1 MNARQSHY
9 LNQQLGDVHPIGDGP
24 PLTPRFCCGGPLVEL
39 LSRGA
44 SQGLSL
50 KKNESDGKNLTCR
63 DKHNNQTAG
72 MTHKEKLILTT
83 FVLISGI
90 LAAWNVAM

>member
-1 MNARQSHY
+1 MNARQSHQY
-9 LNQQLGDVHPIGDGP
+9 LGDVHPIGDGP

-50 KKNESDGKNLTCR
+50 LCLKKNESDGKNLTCR
-63 DKHNNQTAG
+63 TEKNKHTKLNNQTAG
-72 MTHKEKLILTT
+72 MTHKE
-83 FVLISGI
+83 
-90 LAAWNVAM
+90 N